1 MRSGLTQQQNKPET
15 VRSRSLQEV
24 IIMKNTY
31 IAAIIAIAA
40 VIVVIAAALLLA
52 GGSNDNGGDEKFT
65 VSFDTD
71 NGSYVPSQTVKKGA
85 KLTEP
90 TTTKNGYKF
99 LGWYTAAAG
108 GEKFDFNTGITS
120 NRTLYAHWSPDS
132 SVSYRVEFDTNGGSN
147 NFYQVVSSG
156 SLLVPPGDPTRTGY
170 KFLGWYTAA
179 TGGEQYSFSKPV
191 TSEFTLYAHWIKN
204 SDVKTCTVTF
214 NANGGSPSTTYKV
227 SSGEHVSV
235 PTAPVRPG
243 YTFDGWYTA
252 ATGGTEFSF
261 NNTIT
266 SDITLYARWTAVP
279 SEQTYTVRFVAN
291 GGIPDS
297 TQIVK
302 SGEKAAVPVEPTRS
316 GYKFQGW
323 YTAAT
328 GGDEYGF
335 NNAVTSDLTL
345 YAHWASSSPSKM
357 YTITYNA
364 NGGAPSTTATVNPGE
379 YAPVPT
385 SPTRA
390 GYKFIGWYTAAEGG
404 SRFVFDNPVN
414 SNITLYAQWAIQTQ
428 SYRVTFDANRGAP
441 NTSEVVK
448 YGECAVAP
456 ADPTRAGYRFLGWYT
471 LASGGEKFDFTTPVT
486 ASFTLYAHWYSDVY
500 KSYTVTFDA
509 NGGYPGHTVTVES
522 GSKVSEPSDP
532 SRYGYDF
539 DGWFTKKSG
548 GSEFNFNTAIKSDLT
563 LYAHWTVAK
572 EKQCTVTV
580 VDSDGDREVYTVDY
594 GDSFK
599 HYVTHFGRDMMRNLG
614 VSYSK
619 NGTYHYAPYDDGKL
633 SLERTSLFWTEVE
646 LDKVTE
652 NTTLYCKFV

>member
-1 MRSGLTQQQNKPET
+1 
-15 VRSRSLQEV
+15 
-24 IIMKNTY
+24 MKNTY

-52 GGSNDNGGDEKFT
+52 GGSNDNGSDETFT

-85 KLTEP
+85 KLAEP

-99 LGWYTAAAG
+99 LGWYTAATG

-132 SVSYRVEFDTNGGSN
+132 SISYRVDFDTNGGSN
-147 NFYQVVSSG
+147 NFYQMVSSG
-156 SLLVPPGDPTRTGY
+156 SLLTPPGDPTKTGY
-170 KFLGWYTAA
+170 KFLGWYTA
-179 TGGEQYSFSKPV
+179 TSGGEQYSFSTPV
-191 TSEFTLYAHWIKN
+191 TSGFTLYAHWIKN

-214 NANGGSPSTTYKV
+214 NANGGSPSTTNKV

-243 YTFDGWYTA
+243 YTFEGWYTA

-291 GGIPDS
+291 GGVPDS
-297 TQIVK
+297 TQTIK
-302 SGEKAAVPVEPTRS
+302 SGEKAAVPAEPTRS

-323 YTAAT
+323 YTAAA
-328 GGDEYGF
+328 GGDEYNF
-335 NNAVTSDLTL
+335 NSAVTGDLTL
-345 YAHWASSSPSKM
+345 YAHWASSSPSKIC
-357 YTITYNA
+357 TITYNA
-364 NGGAPSTTATVNPGE
+364 NGGSPSTTATVNPGE

-404 SRFVFDNPVN
+404 SRFVFDNPVT
-414 SNITLYAQWAIQTQ
+414 SNVTLYAQWAIQTQ
-428 SYRVTFDANRGAP
+428 SYRVTFDANRGTP

-448 YGECAVAP
+448 SGDCAVAP
-456 ADPTRAGYRFLGWYT
+456 ADPTRAGYKFIGWYT
-471 LASGGEKFDFTTPVT
+471 MASGGEKFDFTTPVT

-500 KSYTVTFDA
+500 KSYKVTFDA

-522 GSKVSEPSDP
+522 GSKVSKPSDP
-532 SRYGYDF
+532 SRLGYEF
-539 DGWFTKKSG
+539 DGWFTEKSG
-548 GSEFNFNTAIKSDLT
+548 GSKFNFNTTIKSDLK
-563 LYAHWTVAK
+563 LYAHWTPTK
-572 EKQCTVTV
+572 EKQCTVAI
-580 VDSDGDREVYTVDY
+580 VDSDGYREEYTVDY
-594 GDSFK
+594 GDSFT
-599 HYVTHFGRDMMRNLG
+599 HYVTHFGRDMMRSLG

-619 NGTYHYAPYDDGKL
+619 NGTYYYAPYDDGKL
-633 SLERTSLFWTEVE
+633 SLERTSLFWTEIE
-646 LDKVTE
+646 LDNVTK

>member
-1 MRSGLTQQQNKPET
+1 M
-15 VRSRSLQEV
+15 

-52 GGSNDNGGDEKFT
+52 GGSNDNGSDETFT

-85 KLTEP
+85 KLAEP

-99 LGWYTAAAG
+99 LGWHTAATG

-132 SVSYRVEFDTNGGSN
+132 SISYRVDFNTNGGSN
-147 NFYQVVSSG
+147 NFYQMVSSG
-156 SLLVPPGDPTRTGY
+156 SLLTPPGDPTKTGY

-179 TGGEQYSFSKPV
+179 AGGEQYSFSTPV
-191 TSEFTLYAHWIKN
+191 TSGFTLYAHWIKN

-235 PTAPVRPG
+235 PTTPVRPG

-279 SEQTYTVRFVAN
+279 SEQTYTVMFVAN
-291 GGIPDS
+291 GGVPDS
-297 TQIVK
+297 TQTVK
-302 SGEKAAVPVEPTRS
+302 SGEKATVPAEPTRS

-323 YTAAT
+323 YTAAA
-328 GGDEYGF
+328 GGDEYNF
-335 NNAVTSDLTL
+335 NSAVTGDLTL
-345 YAHWASSSPSKM
+345 YAHWASSSPSKIC
-357 YTITYNA
+357 TITYNA
-364 NGGAPSTTATVNPGE
+364 NGGSPSTTATVNPGE

-385 SPTRA
+385 SPTRS

-404 SRFVFDNPVN
+404 SRFVFDSPVT
-414 SNITLYAQWAIQTQ
+414 SNVTLYAQWAIQTQ
-428 SYRVTFDANRGAP
+428 SYRVTFDANRGTP

-448 YGECAVAP
+448 SGDCAVAP

-471 LASGGEKFDFTTPVT
+471 MASGGEKFDFTTPVT

-509 NGGYPGHTVTVES
+509 NGGYPSHTETVES
-522 GSKVSEPSDP
+522 GSKVSKPSDP
-532 SRYGYDF
+532 SRYGYKF
-539 DGWFTKKSG
+539 DGWFTKKTG
-548 GSEFNFNTAIKSDLT
+548 GSEFNFNTTIKGDLT
-563 LYAHWTVAK
+563 LYAHWTVTK
-572 EKQCTVTV
+572 EKQYTVTI
-580 VDSDGDREVYTVDY
+580 VDSDGYKEEYTVDN

-599 HYVTHFGRDMMRNLG
+599 HYVTHFGRDMMRTLG

-619 NGTYHYAPYDDGKL
+619 NGTYYYAPYDDGKL
-633 SLERTSLFWTEVE
+633 SLERTSLFWTEIE
-646 LDKVTE
+646 LDNVTKD
-652 NTTLYCKFV
+652 TTLYCKFV

>member
-1 MRSGLTQQQNKPET
+1 
-15 VRSRSLQEV
+15 
-24 IIMKNTY
+24 MKNTY

-40 VIVVIAAALLLA
+40 VIIVIAAALLLA
-52 GGSNDNGGDEKFT
+52 GGSNDNGGDETYT

-90 TTTKNGYKF
+90 TTTKNGYTF
-99 LGWYTAAAG
+99 NGWYTAATG
-108 GEKFDFNTGITS
+108 GEKFDFNTGITN
-120 NRTLYAHWSPDS
+120 NRTLYAHWSS
-132 SVSYRVEFDTNGGSN
+132 NSYRVEFDTNGGSN

-156 SLLVPPGDPTRTGY
+156 SLLTPPENPTRTGY

-179 TGGEQYSFSKPV
+179 TGGEQYSFSTPV
-191 TSEFTLYAHWIKN
+191 TSGFTLYAHWIKN
-204 SDVKTCTVTF
+204 SDIKTCTVTF
-214 NANGGSPSTTYKV
+214 NANGGAPSTTYKV
-227 SSGEHVSV
+227 SSGEQVSV
-235 PTAPVRPG
+235 PTTPVRSG

-266 SDITLYARWTAVP
+266 SDITLYARWTADP
-279 SEQTYTVRFVAN
+279 STQTYTVKFVAN

-297 TQIVK
+297 TQTVK
-302 SGEKAAVPVEPTRS
+302 NGEKATVPAEPTRF
-316 GYKFQGW
+316 GYDFQGW
-323 YTAAT
+323 YTAET
-328 GGDEYGF
+328 GGNEYNF
-335 NNAVTSDLTL
+335 NSTVTSDLTL

-357 YTITYNA
+357 CTITYNA
-364 NGGAPSTTATVNPGE
+364 NGGSPSTTATVNPGE

-390 GYKFIGWYTAAEGG
+390 GYKFIGWYTSPEGG
-404 SRFVFDNPVN
+404 SRFVFDNPVT
-414 SNITLYAQWAIQTQ
+414 SNVTLYAQWAIQTQ
-428 SYRVTFDANRGAP
+428 SYKVSFDANRGTP
-441 NTSEVVK
+441 NISEVVK
-448 YGECAVAP
+448 SGDCAVAP
-456 ADPTRAGYRFLGWYT
+456 ADPTRTGYKFLGWYT
-471 LASGGEKFDFTTPVT
+471 MASGGEKFDFTTPVT
-486 ASFTLYAHWYSDVY
+486 ANFTLYAHWYSDVY

-509 NGGYPGHTVTVES
+509 NGGYPSHTETVES

-532 SRYGYDF
+532 SKYGYEF

-548 GSEFNFNTAIKSDLT
+548 GSEFNFNTAIKSNLT
-563 LYAHWTVAK
+563 LYAHWTATK

-580 VDSDGDREVYTVDY
+580 VDSDGDKEEYTVDY
-594 GDSFK
+594 GDSFE

-633 SLERTSLFWTEVE
+633 SLERTSLFWTEIE
-646 LDKVTE
+646 LDSVTQ
-652 NTTLYCKFV
+652 NTTLYYKFV